1 MIKIDKTQRNYLIN
15 NGVDMK
21 YIHHT
26 NGHYK
31 SYYATYTYEVAELLD
46 KLKAIGST
54 KKS

>member
-1 MIKIDKTQRNYLIN
+1 MIKIDKTQRNYLLE
-15 NGVDMK
+15 NGIDMK

-46 KLKAIGST
+46 KLKADSSDE
-54 KKS
+54 KC